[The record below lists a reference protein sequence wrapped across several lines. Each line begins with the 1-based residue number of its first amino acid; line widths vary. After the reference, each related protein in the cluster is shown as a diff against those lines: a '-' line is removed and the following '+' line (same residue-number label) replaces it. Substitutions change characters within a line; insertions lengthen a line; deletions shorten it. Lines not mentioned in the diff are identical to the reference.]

1 MLDLLTPEQWAMAA
15 TIVFVGALVQGTAGV
30 GYAIVS
36 APLLRIVAP
45 ELVPVSVMIGVWL
58 VALASLIRER
68 RDISV
73 SGIGWVLAGRVPG
86 AWIGALLLGA
96 IPARALDI
104 SIGGMVLVAVVVM
117 ALGSAIP
124 FNATT
129 QFLAG
134 LVSGTTGTATAIGGP
149 PLAMLY
155 RERRGPELRSTLAV
169 VFLAGLSINLATLA
183 ARGQISADQLVMGL
197 LLIPPSLLGFL
208 GSSSL
213 RKYVDGEPLRWAIL
227 IISSFAA
234 VSLLVRA
241 FL

>member
-1 MLDLLTPEQWAMAA
+1 MFDLLTPEQWAWAT
-15 TIVFVGALVQGTAGV
+15 TIVFAGALVQGTAGV

-36 APLLRIVAP
+36 APLLRIVAS
-45 ELVPVSVMIGVWL
+45 ELVPVSVMIGVWS
-58 VALASLIRER
+58 VALATLIRER
-68 RDISV
+68 QDISAA
-73 SGIGWVLAGRVPG
+73 GIGWVLAGRLPG
-86 AWIGALLLGA
+86 AWIGALLLGV

-104 SIGGMVLVAVVVM
+104 SIGGMVLIAVIVM
-117 ALGSAIP
+117 ALGLAIP
-124 FNATT
+124 FNPKT

-134 LVSGTTGTATAIGGP
+134 LISGTTGTATAVGGP

-155 RERRGPELRSTLAV
+155 RERKGPELRSTLAV

-183 ARGQISADQLVMGL
+183 VRAQISVDQLLMGV
-197 LLIPPSLLGFL
+197 LLIPPSLLGFV

-234 VSLLVRA
+234 ISLLA
-241 FL
+241 KTFL

>member
-1 MLDLLTPEQWAMAA
+1 VLDLLTPEQWALAA

-36 APLLRIVAP
+36 APLLRMVAP

-58 VALASLIRER
+58 VALATLIRER
-68 RDISV
+68 RDISPA
-73 SGIGWVLAGRVPG
+73 GIGWVLAGRLPG
-86 AWIGALLLGA
+86 AWVGALLLGV

-117 ALGSAIP
+117 AFGAAVP
-124 FNATT
+124 FNAKT

-134 LVSGTTGTATAIGGP
+134 FISGTTGTATAVGGP

-155 RERRGPELRSTLAV
+155 RERKGPELRSTLAV
-169 VFLAGLSINLATLA
+169 VLLAGLSINLATLA
-183 ARGQISADQLVMGL
+183 IRGQISTDQLTMGL

-208 GSSSL
+208 GSHSL
-213 RKYVDGEPLRWAIL
+213 RKYIDGEPLRWAIL

-234 VSLLVRA
+234 VSLLART
-241 FL
+241 LL